1 MFKRL
6 IMLLMVVFAA
16 VPVLAQNVPDP
27 INAAL
32 LDLSNRVNRTVTLSQ
47 VSEWNYQQSVYPSPA
62 LGCPQPGISYTDVLT
77 SGFQFIITYDGT
89 VYDYRVSDDKSIVVL
104 CGTAP
109 APSSVPPCPPSND
122 PAFLAPRL
130 SKGIQ
135 ARVVAN
141 GLPNVIREQPGSS
154 SKLLGQIPPGDSL
167 IVIDGPRCTLLDKI
181 VWWQINYNNLIG
193 WTGEG
198 QAGTYWLEPNDIALT
213 PTAPTSEPDH
223 IPTNAD
229 AAQLDA
235 YIRTENPLAI
245 SSDGKL
251 YAWAKDDAVIVS
263 NIASRNQVTSFA
275 ENAVKPTSLAFN
287 GDDTI
292 IAAGMENGEIR
303 LLDFTSQAVTSRE
316 IRRLIGHSGA
326 VLAVAF
332 SPDGSVLASSG
343 ADKTLHLWD
352 IDTGAQLAV
361 TNLDS
366 ASVTRLVFTPDG
378 FNLIAYDA
386 SAGNIIYAVKTD
398 AVG

>member
-6 IMLLMVVFAA
+6 FILLWVMFAA
-16 VPVLAQNVPDP
+16 IPALAQTTPPDP

-32 LDLSNRVNRTVTLSQ
+32 VDLSNRVGRTVTLTQ

-62 LGCPQPGISYTDVLT
+62 LGCPQPGIAYTDVLT

-109 APSSVPPCPPSND
+109 APASVPPCPPADD
-122 PAFLAPRL
+122 PAFIAPRL
-130 SKGIQ
+130 TKGVK
-135 ARVVAN
+135 ARVVAA

-154 SKLLGQIPPGDSL
+154 SKLLGQIPAGDPF

-198 QAGTYWLEPNDIALT
+198 QDGTYWLEPADVTLT
-213 PTAPTSEPDH
+213 PTPSEPKNGVV
-223 IPTNAD
+223 TNAD
-229 AAQLDA
+229 AAQLHA
-235 YIRTENPLAI
+235 FIRAENPLAI

-251 YAWAKDDAVIVS
+251 YAWTMGDAVIIS
-263 NIASRNQVTSFA
+263 DITSRNQVTSFA
-275 ENAVKPTSLAFN
+275 ENAVNPTSLAFN
-287 GDDTI
+287 ADDTI

-303 LLDFTSQAVTSRE
+303 LFDLTSRAVTSRE
-316 IRRLIGHSGA
+316 IRRLTGHSGA

-332 SPDGSVLASSG
+332 SPDSSVLASSG

-352 IDTGAQLAV
+352 VSTGAELA
-361 TNLDS
+361 TTDLDS
-366 ASVTRLVFTPDG
+366 ASVTHLEFTPDG
-378 FNLIAYDA
+378 FNLIAHDA
-386 SAGNIIYAVKTD
+386 SAGNIIFTVKTD